1 MSTAE
6 DWLSDEKFDF
16 NVSASPAAEDACLV
30 VDTDDNEDDDE
41 EVFFGPQSFAEKC
54 VATVVKEKEE
64 LVIEDLNP
72 EQQALLLRESALL
85 SLMIK
90 HGTPNSTRAS
100 PIAVVHP
107 MKRGGEKEPSSG
119 IVGKNLSSTENM
131 AEKENI
137 HEKNS
142 KAVNKNVTLAETS
155 AKLKSSKILQPRFS
169 MKNRTSS
176 QPLSATKLPV
186 FKSRGKI
193 QSENSEPLVD
203 QVSLY
208 GLSKEVVKKETG
220 NSKAVRRRSGLP
232 VKQSNDTSEQKS
244 KSAAMPFLLPSAIP
258 PSRVKA
264 NSSSNVESKLKP
276 VKVSSL
282 SQLRPP
288 RKNTQ
293 PLQGTPIKTSKAR
306 DTPAG
311 KAVNI
316 SSTKRQIDSK
326 KFSTPST
333 QNVSS
338 SIKKTEG
345 SKKVS
350 SNASLVTPVQRTPS
364 SRKSI
369 TGRQILP
376 KAQGTCE
383 PATSVLVEDTTFNKT
398 QASSETNIT
407 SSTQSL
413 PSHSS
418 IIDRYKK
425 LCESKNVAQSSS
437 DATNPAQKLDD
448 VLPNSKAATGVTK
461 ENADRLSEG
470 EHCQQSPKKE
480 ETALVLL
487 LNESPLLHLS
497 PVKSKENS
505 LDPFET
511 GHTPPPLIDIG
522 DVLQPERTKET
533 NLIEF

>member
-480 ETALVLL
+480 ALVLL